1 MKLLSEYMSDNE
13 KRTAKVFYE
22 SKELYTVITKDD
34 MGNHYRTSF
43 LNMQKAEDYAE
54 DWVL

>member
-1 MKLLSEYMSDNE
+1 MKLLSEYLSDNE

-22 SKELYTVITKDD
+22 SKELYIVITKDD

-43 LNMQKAEDYAE
+43 LNMQNAEDYAE